1 MNPILTVRYEPKEHL
16 PNHCFVTLQDAAP
29 SGNLFRLP
37 SPSDLT
43 AEGSCF
49 GHALE
54 KYLTRLNEYIASLET
69 YRNQVLIT
77 QKAYTDSKTV
87 SSSERSMPMLD
98 RVSLHNLVRER
109 LNTLPDFPT
118 KNDFISDV
126 ENLIRLDNNQSLPGI
141 AASIWLDQI
150 SDLSDDRLLNYA
162 QSYRKGLLDP
172 WKETSRFTG
181 NPT

>member
-1 MNPILTVRYEPKEHL
+1 MTPQLTVRYKPEKHL
-16 PNHCFVTLQDAAP
+16 PNHCFVTLQDVSPA
-29 SGNLFRLP
+29 GTLFRFP

-49 GHALE
+49 GHALDQ
-54 KYLTRLNEYIASLET
+54 YCTRLDEYISELQT
-69 YRNQVLIT
+69 YRDHVLRT
-77 QKAYTDSKTV
+77 KKAYDTARTIQP
-87 SSSERSMPMLD
+87 SERSSPMLD

-109 LNTLPDFPT
+109 LNMLPDFPT
-118 KNDFISDV
+118 KSDFISDV
-126 ENLIRLDNNQSLPGI
+126 ENLMRLDNNQSLPGI

>member
-1 MNPILTVRYEPKEHL
+1 
-16 PNHCFVTLQDAAP
+16 
-29 SGNLFRLP
+29 
-37 SPSDLT
+37 
-43 AEGSCF
+43 
-49 GHALE
+49 
-54 KYLTRLNEYIASLET
+54 
-69 YRNQVLIT
+69 
-77 QKAYTDSKTV
+77 
-87 SSSERSMPMLD
+87 MLD

-109 LNTLPDFPT
+109 LNMLPDFPT
-118 KNDFISDV
+118 KSDFISDV
-126 ENLIRLDNNQSLPGI
+126 ENLMRLDNNQSLPGI